1 MRYILQRL
9 ANLWLFMKNTLHN
22 PNRLIE
28 LVKGVPINR
37 VFLETQVSSYTYHD
51 VMRISEKFFLD
62 YPQLANKNCAIIS
75 EDRESLALL
84 LPAIDNICRNVLL
97 LPKDAE
103 GHEEVFYQSADIQY
117 VISLSEGQVRGIK
130 AVSGP
135 SSVNDE
141 ETRSYILATSG
152 TTGTPKLAS
161 YSLSTLLVTT
171 KNDVERGNEFT
182 WGLTYDV
189 NRFAGL
195 QVYLQALASGSTL
208 SVPSN
213 VASMSEAITLFA
225 RSSVNCLSATPSF
238 WRKLLM
244 EPEHLHLSFKRITL
258 GGEISNQSVLS
269 ALEQRYPS
277 ATIIHIYA
285 STEAGVG
292 FVVKDKKEGFPSSY
306 LTSETNLSCQLKII
320 GGNLWM
326 KSANGCSSFVKGEL
340 EINDEGFI
348 NTGDM
353 VSLENNRVLFQGRES
368 GSINVGGNKVMPE
381 KVESVLELHPHIIMA
396 KVFSKANPVLGSL
409 VACEVVIAD
418 SAKELSSKDI
428 KREVLSFCKKSLQ
441 SFEIPALF
449 KVVETIATNATG
461 KKVRS

>member
-1 MRYILQRL
+1 
-9 ANLWLFMKNTLHN
+9 MKNTQHN

-28 LVKGVPINR
+28 LVKRVPFDR
-37 VFLETQVSSYTYHD
+37 VFLETQVLSYTYHD
-51 VMRISEKFFLD
+51 VVKISEKFFLD
-62 YPQLANKNCAIIS
+62 YPQLADKNCAIIS

-84 LPAIDNICRNVLL
+84 LPAIDNICRNILL

-103 GHEEVFYQSADIQY
+103 GHEDVFYQSAGIHY
-117 VISLSEGQVRGIK
+117 VISLLKGEVKSVK
-130 AVSGP
+130 AVSDNL
-135 SSVNDE
+135 SVNDE
-141 ETRSYILATSG
+141 VTRAYILATSG
-152 TTGTPKLAS
+152 TTGIPKLAS

-171 KNDVERGNEFT
+171 KNDVERGKEFM

-195 QVYLQALASGSTL
+195 QVYLQAIASGSTL
-208 SVPSN
+208 AVPSSS
-213 VASMSEAITLFA
+213 ASMSEIITLFV

-244 EPEHLHLSFKRITL
+244 EPEHHHLSFKRITL

-306 LTSETNLSCQLKII
+306 LISESNLSCQLKII
-320 GGNLWM
+320 DGNLWI

-353 VSLENNRVLFQGRES
+353 VSLENNRVFFQGRES

-381 KVESVLELHPHIIMA
+381 KVESVLEQHPHIVMA
-396 KVFSKANPVLGSL
+396 KVFSKANPVLGAL
-409 VACEVVIAD
+409 VACEVIVVD
-418 SAKELSSKDI
+418 SAKELPSKDL

-449 KVVETIATNATG
+449 KIVDTIATNATG

>member
-1 MRYILQRL
+1 
-9 ANLWLFMKNTLHN
+9 
-22 PNRLIE
+22 
-28 LVKGVPINR
+28 VKKI
-37 VFLETQVSSYTYHD
+37 
-51 VMRISEKFFLD
+51 FLD
-62 YPQLANKNCAIIS
+62 YPQLADKNCAIIS

-84 LPAIDNICRNVLL
+84 LPAIDNICRNILL

-103 GHEEVFYQSADIQY
+103 GHEEAFYQSAGIHY
-117 VISLSEGQVRGIK
+117 VISLSEEMVGSVK
-130 AVSGP
+130 AVSDHP
-135 SSVNDE
+135 SVDE
-141 ETRSYILATSG
+141 VARSYILATSG
-152 TTGTPKLAS
+152 TTGIPKLAS

-195 QVYLQALASGSTL
+195 QVYLQTLASGSTL
-208 SVPSN
+208 VVPSN
-213 VASMSEAITLFA
+213 MASMSEAITLFA

-244 EPEHLHLSFKRITL
+244 EPEHLNLSFKRVTL

-269 ALEQRYPS
+269 ALEQRYPN

-306 LTSETNLSCQLKII
+306 LTRESNLSCQLKII
-320 GGNLWM
+320 DGNLWI
-326 KSANGCSSFVKGEL
+326 KSVNGCSRFVKGEL

-353 VSLENNRVLFQGRES
+353 VSLENDRVLFQGRES

-381 KVESVLELHPHIIMA
+381 KVESVLEQHPYVVMA

-409 VACEVVIAD
+409 VACEVIID
-418 SAKELSSKDI
+418 ESAKELPSKEI
-428 KREVLSFCKKSLQ
+428 KREVLSFCKEGLQ
-441 SFEIPALF
+441 SFEVPALL
-449 KVVETIATNATG
+449 KVVESIKINATG

>member
-1 MRYILQRL
+1 
-9 ANLWLFMKNTLHN
+9 MKSTQHN

-28 LVKGVPINR
+28 LVKRVPLDR

-51 VMRISEKFFLD
+51 VVNISEKLSSD
-62 YPQLANKNCAIIS
+62 YPQLVDKNCAIIS
-75 EDRESLALL
+75 QDRESLALL
-84 LPAIDNICRNVLL
+84 LPAIDNICRDILL

-103 GHEEVFYQSADIQY
+103 GHEEAFYQSAGIHY
-117 VISLSEGQVRGIK
+117 VISLSKGDVGSIK
-130 AVSGP
+130 AVSDNL
-135 SSVNDE
+135 SVNDE
-141 ETRSYILATSG
+141 IARSYILATSG
-152 TTGTPKLAS
+152 TTGAPKLAS

-171 KNDVERGNEFT
+171 KNDVERGKEFI

-195 QVYLQALASGSTL
+195 QVYLQAIASGSTL
-208 SVPSN
+208 AVPSN
-213 VASMSEAITLFA
+213 TANMSEIIALFVS
-225 RSSVNCLSATPSF
+225 SSVNCLSATPSF

-277 ATIIHIYA
+277 AAVIHIYA

-306 LTSETNLSCQLKII
+306 LTSKSNLPCQLKII
-320 GGNLWM
+320 DGNLWI
-326 KSANGCSSFVKGEL
+326 KSANGCSRFVKGEL

-353 VSLENNRVLFQGRES
+353 VSLENDRVLFQGRES

-381 KVESVLELHPHIIMA
+381 KVESVLEQHPHVVMA
-396 KVFSKANPVLGSL
+396 KVFSKSNPVLGAL
-409 VACEVVIAD
+409 VACEVVVVD
-418 SAKELSSKDI
+418 GAKELPSKDI

-449 KVVETIATNATG
+449 KVVEAIATNATG

>member
-1 MRYILQRL
+1 
-9 ANLWLFMKNTLHN
+9 MKNTQHSS
-22 PNRLIE
+22 NRLIE
-28 LVKGVPINR
+28 LVKRVPLNR
-37 VFLETQVSSYTYHD
+37 VFLSTQASSYTYND
-51 VMRISEKFFLD
+51 VVDLSDDFRLS
-62 YPQLANKNCAIIS
+62 YSQLVDKNCAIIS
-75 EDRESLALL
+75 DDRESLALL

-103 GHEEVFYQSADIQY
+103 GHEDTFYQSADIHY
-117 VISLSEGQVRGIK
+117 VISLSAGQVRYIK
-130 AVSGP
+130 AVSSHPPANGEP
-135 SSVNDE
+135 
-141 ETRSYILATSG
+141 TRAYILATSG

-171 KNDVERGNEFT
+171 KNDIKRGEEFT

-208 SVPSN
+208 AVPSN
-213 VASMSEAITLFA
+213 AASMSEIIALFA
-225 RSSVNCLSATPSF
+225 SSSVNCLSATPSF

-244 EPEHLHLSFKRITL
+244 EPEHSRLSLKRITL

-306 LTSETNLSCQLKII
+306 LTSESNLVCQLKII
-320 GGNLWM
+320 DGNLWI
-326 KSANGCSSFVKGEL
+326 KSANGCAKFVKGDL
-340 EINDEGFI
+340 EINGEGFI

-353 VSLENNRVLFQGRES
+353 VSLEKDRVLFLGRES

-381 KVESVLELHPHIIMA
+381 KVESVLEQHSYVVMA

-409 VACEVVIAD
+409 VACEVVID
-418 SAKELSSKDI
+418 ESAKELSSKEI
-428 KREVLSFCKKSLQ
+428 KREVLSFCKEYLQ
-441 SFEIPALF
+441 SFEIPALL
-449 KVVETIATNATG
+449 KVVESIETNATG
-461 KKVRS
+461 KKVRN